1 MMKIATWN
9 LERPND
15 SSKSRNANI
24 IEELNEV
31 DADILILTETN
42 TIINPGSAYI
52 PFATTS
58 LKLLNQPYYKEGEN
72 RTTIWS
78 KYPSN
83 RFMETYDN
91 FTSICI
97 GIKTPFGDLN
107 VYGTII
113 GIHGNRRESF
123 NKDLDKQIVDWRR
136 ISQIGNICVAGDF
149 NISFG
154 DNYYYTKE
162 GRQKIN
168 FIFDELKIE
177 NLTQQIP
184 ENIDHIAISSSFI
197 QSNSS
202 TLSIWN
208 ENKKLSDHIGVCLTI
223 G

>member
-1 MMKIATWN
+1 MKIATWN
-9 LERPND
+9 IERPND

-42 TIINPGSAYI
+42 TIINPGSAYT

-78 KYPSN
+78 KYPAT
-83 RFMETYDN
+83 RFMETYDG

-107 VYGTII
+107 VYATII
-113 GIHGNRRESF
+113 GVHGNRRDSF
-123 NKDLDKQIVDWRR
+123 IKDLDNQIADWKR
-136 ISQIGNICVAGDF
+136 ISQIGNFCVAGDF

-162 GRQKIN
+162 GRQKISST
-168 FIFDELKIE
+168 FEELKIE
-177 NLTQQIP
+177 NLTQNIP

-197 QSNSS
+197 KSK
-202 TLSIWN
+202 TLKTYVWN
-208 ENKKLSDHIGVCLTI
+208 ANEKLSDHIGVCLTI

>member
-1 MMKIATWN
+1 MKIATWN
-9 LERPND
+9 LERPNY
-15 SSKSRNANI
+15 SSKTRNTKI
-24 IEELNEV
+24 IEVLNEV

-42 TIINPGSAYI
+42 TIINPGNAYTH
-52 PFATTS
+52 FTTS
-58 LKLLNQPYYKEGEN
+58 SSKLLNQPYYKEGEN

-78 KYPSN
+78 KYPAN
-83 RFMETYDN
+83 RNMETYDG

-97 GIKTPFGDLN
+97 GIKTPLGDLN

-123 NKDLDKQIVDWRR
+123 NKDLEKQLVDWRR

-168 FIFDELKIE
+168 TTFEELKIE
-177 NLTQQIP
+177 NLTQHIP
-184 ENIDHIAISSSFI
+184 ENIDHIAIASSFI
-197 QSNSS
+197 KSK
-202 TLSIWN
+202 TLKTSVWN
-208 ENKKLSDHIGVCLTI
+208 ENKKLSDHIGVCVTLE
-223 G
+223 

>member
-15 SSKSRNANI
+15 SSKSRNTKI
-24 IEELNEV
+24 IESLNEV

-42 TIINPGSAYI
+42 TIINPGSAYT

-58 LKLLNQPYYKEGEN
+58 LKLLNQPYYKKGVN

-78 KYPSN
+78 KYPAT
-83 RFMETYDN
+83 RFSETYDG

-136 ISQIGNICVAGDF
+136 FSQIGNICVAGDF

-168 FIFDELKIE
+168 STFEELKIE
-177 NLTQQIP
+177 NLTQHIP

-197 QSNSS
+197 KSK
-202 TLSIWN
+202 TLKTYVWN
-208 ENKKLSDHIGVCLTI
+208 ENKILSDHIGVCLTL

>member
-1 MMKIATWN
+1 MKIATWN
-9 LERPND
+9 LELPND
-15 SSKSRNANI
+15 SSKSRNDNI

-31 DADILILTETN
+31 DADILILTETK
-42 TIINPGSAYI
+42 TIINPGSAYT

-58 LKLLNQPYYKEGEN
+58 LMLLNQPYYKNGEN

-78 KYPSN
+78 KYPAT
-83 RFMETYDN
+83 RFSETYDG

-162 GRQKIN
+162 GRHKIN
-168 FIFDELKIE
+168 SIFEELKIE

-197 QSNSS
+197 QSNAS
-202 TLSIWN
+202 TTSIWN
-208 ENKKLSDHIGVCLTI
+208 ENKKLSDHIGVCLTF